1 MDRVCIVLPIL
12 PGKTEDASAFQREL
26 DGERKADYARSERA
40 IGITKEHWFLASLPS
55 GDQLVVYMESPDFGM
70 ALQQF
75 SASRDEFDQWFKRR
89 LAAVT
94 GTDLNNIPPGMQ
106 LPELLSSYEA

>member
-1 MDRVCIVLPIL
+1 VDRVCIVLPIL
-12 PGKTEDASAFQREL
+12 AGKTEEARAFQREL

-40 IGITKEHWFLASLPS
+40 IGITKEHWFLAPLPT
-55 GDQLVVYMESPDFGM
+55 GDQLVVYMESPDFGA

-75 SASRDEFDQWFKRR
+75 SASKDEFDLWFKRR
-89 LAAVT
+89 LESVT
-94 GTDLNNIPPGMQ
+94 GTDLNRIPPGMA